1 MESSVNITAINT
13 KNRKE
18 IANFLGLQGTG
29 KISTSDCIEYQKLF
43 EADYP
48 FPVKTNVYKILSCVF
63 IILFTILMLF
73 TPIFKDWVGLTINLA
88 FVLFSFIAFGF
99 VRNIK
104 YPNEQYNYLI
114 VIIASLIS
122 LGLIILAYFNRN
134 FMLSNLFFLE
144 NLVGKKIIST
154 EEYDSLVNIIN
165 IFFIVGCSLSAG
177 CILYGTLM
185 GKRRFGTMLSPLI
198 VLGGLMLF
206 CLISNISLSTEFLNN
221 IYNSETGNKDYLIYL
236 VLTAALLAMLAYN
249 FIFIHIAIAIG
260 GKEPKQ
266 R

>member
-1 MESSVNITAINT
+1 MKSSVNITAINT
-13 KNRKE
+13 KNRKQ

-29 KISTSDCIEYQKLF
+29 KVSISDHKEYEKLF

-48 FPVKTNVYKILSCVF
+48 FPVKTNVYKILSSIF
-63 IILFTILMLF
+63 IILFTILMLI
-73 TPIFKDWVGLTINLA
+73 TPIFIDWVGLAINLV

-104 YPNEQYNYLI
+104 YPNEQYNHSF

-122 LGLIILAYFNRN
+122 VALIILAYFNRE

-144 NLVGKKIIST
+144 NLVGKEIISAT
-154 EEYDSLVNIIN
+154 EYDSLIKTIN
-165 IFFIVGCSLSAG
+165 IFFIVACSLSAG
-177 CILYGTLM
+177 CVLYGTLI
-185 GKRRFGTMLSPLI
+185 GKRRFGTMISPLI
-198 VLGGLMLF
+198 VLGGLILF
-206 CLISNISLSTEFLNN
+206 CLISNISLSTEFLNK
-221 IYNSETGNKDYLIYL
+221 IYNSETGDKDYLLYL
-236 VLTAALLAMLAYN
+236 VLTASLLAMLAYN
-249 FIFIHIAIAIG
+249 FIFIHIAKAIG

>member
-1 MESSVNITAINT
+1 MKSSVNITAINT

-29 KISTSDCIEYQKLF
+29 KISISDCKEYEKLF

-48 FPVKTNVYKILSCVF
+48 FPVKTNVYKIISSVF
-63 IILFTILMLF
+63 IILFTILMLI
-73 TPIFKDWVGLTINLA
+73 TPIFIDWVGLATNLA

-104 YPNEQYNYLI
+104 YPNEQYNHLP

-122 LGLIILAYFNRN
+122 VVLIILAYFNRE

-144 NLVGKKIIST
+144 NLVGKEIIST
-154 EEYDSLVNIIN
+154 IEYDSLVNIIN

-177 CILYGTLM
+177 CILYGTLI

-221 IYNSETGNKDYLIYL
+221 IYNSETGNKDYLLYL
-236 VLTAALLAMLAYN
+236 VLTASLLGMLAYN
-249 FIFIHIAIAIG
+249 FIFIHIAKAIG
-260 GKEPKQ
+260 GKELKQ